1 MIYAPHRYQQHSEE
15 HILDNP
21 GCGLFLEMG
30 LGKTVTTLTAI
41 NRLMFEELEVSKV
54 LVIAP
59 KRVAEDTWI
68 SEKDKWDHLR
78 HLRISIVLGTERQR
92 KAALQ
97 AKADIYVINRENVCW
112 LVSFYGGA
120 FPFDMLVIDEL
131 SSFKSPKAARFKAL
145 RQIRPKVDRVVGLTG
160 TPAPNGLLDLW
171 SQVYL
176 LDQGERLGK
185 SVTTYREKYFNP
197 GKRNGHIIYEYKVR
211 ENSYD
216 EIYSKIGDICISMK
230 AEDYLEL
237 PKRID
242 NTIEIKLPKHI
253 QQQYEDFERKQILAL
268 EDLADISAVNAA
280 ALTNKL
286 LQYANGA
293 VYDSEKN
300 WYEVHTAKLEAL
312 EETIEAANG
321 HPVLVGY
328 SYKHDLIRIMKH
340 LKAHKPQVMEG
351 SKTIADWNAGKI
363 PVLLGH
369 PASMGHGLNMQ
380 MGGHM
385 ITWFGMPWSL
395 ELYQQMCAR
404 VDRQGQK
411 FSVINNRLIT
421 KGTMDE
427 DVLLALDNKAGG
439 QEALMQAVKAR
450 VEKYVGK
457 RKLVA

>member
-1 MIYAPHRYQQHSEE
+1 MIYLPHAYQDHTTE
-15 HILDNP
+15 HIISNDAS
-21 GCGLFLEMG
+21 GIFLEMG
-30 LGKTVTTLTAI
+30 LGKTVSTLTAI
-41 NRLMFEELEVSKV
+41 DRLIFDNLEVSKV

-68 SEKDKWDHLR
+68 TEKDKWDHLK
-78 HLRISIVLGTERQR
+78 HLRLSIVLGTEKQR
-92 KAALQ
+92 KEALR
-97 AKADIYVINRENVCW
+97 AKADIYVINRENVVW
-112 LVSFYGGA
+112 LVSFYGGS
-120 FPFDMLVIDEL
+120 FPFDMVVIDEL

-145 RQIRPKVDRVVGLTG
+145 RMVRPKVKRVVGLTG
-160 TPAPNGLLDLW
+160 TPAPNGLIDLW

-176 LDQGERLGK
+176 LDEGKRLGK
-185 SVTTYREKYFNP
+185 SVTNYREHYFTP
-197 GKRNGHIIYEYKVR
+197 GKRNGHIVYEYKVR
-211 ENSYD
+211 EDSHS

-230 AEDYLEL
+230 AEDYLQL

-242 NTIEIKLPKHI
+242 NTIEVRLSAKAM
-253 QQQYEDFERKQILAL
+253 QRYEKFERDQILAM
-268 EDLADISAVNAA
+268 ENVEDISAVNAA

-286 LQYANGA
+286 LQFANGA
-293 VYDSEKN
+293 VYDSERN

-328 SYKHDLIRIMKH
+328 SYKHDLARIMKH
-340 LKAHKPQVMEG
+340 LKGYKPVVIEG

-363 PVLLGH
+363 PVLCGH

-380 MGGHM
+380 QGGH
-385 ITWFGMPWSL
+385 ILTWFGLPWSL

-411 FSVINNRLIT
+411 YHVLNNRLIT

-427 DVLLALDNKAGG
+427 DVLASLDNKAGG

-450 VEKYVGK
+450 VEKYTGK
-457 RKLVA
+457 RV